1 MNQVAEALDLHPE
14 HRMTTLDRLIC
25 HQLEG
30 KPNGLTALSLVERTE
45 ASMRYADQRLTEL
58 VRAGI
63 VERMHKPNASGRTIT
78 LYALS
83 NPSEPFEDSP
93 SAGHKDDVVS
103 GRGGTLLAIGSRTS
117 EGVQGGDFPPACSIP
132 LTEIE
137 TTTTKAVL

>member
-83 NPSEPFEDSP
+83 NPSEPFEDSS
-93 SAGHKDDVVS
+93 SAEDSEVVS
-103 GRGGTLLAIGSRTS
+103 GRGGR
-117 EGVQGGDFPPACSIP
+117 P
-132 LTEIE
+132 LTVGLS
-137 TTTTKAVL
+137 TSGNVSAKAVQL